1 MKRVLTLAVVLVLG
15 VFLAASAFA
24 SGGSE
29 GAKGKKWTIGKIPI
43 TMQANYHQAHVKW
56 LQQYAKEKYGA
67 DVKVIDG
74 EFSTEAS
81 IKGVET
87 FISQGVDGI
96 LLHSLDEKVN
106 DQMVKAA
113 RKAKI
118 PIVTFY
124 IPTLSRLVPHLQ
136 INEGETSF
144 MMGKEAATKWKE
156 FYPNKKMYIGVID
169 YLTVEIVQK
178 MRTGPFI
185 AGVLSVDPTAQV
197 VSKLEGSANVQ
208 KSMAAMQD
216 MLQAHPEVNIVYG
229 ANADH
234 ALGALAALENAG
246 RGKAVNGK
254 PLTEIVVGTDATEG
268 ELAKLYDPNSSFKIT
283 QGLQPQVN
291 AKAEMDLLAR
301 IIGGSQPADEWIQI
315 DTFNK
320 FISYWQTPIEEAQK
334 FLAEQYFYKGD
345 LKANIGM

>member
-1 MKRVLTLAVVLVLG
+1 MKRALTLVAVLVLG
-15 VFLAASAFA
+15 VFLVASAFA
-24 SGGSE
+24 GGE
-29 GAKGKKWTIGKIPI
+29 GEAKAGGKKWTIGKIPI

-56 LQQYAKEKYGA
+56 LIQYAKEKYGA

-81 IKGVET
+81 VKGVET
-87 FISQGVDGI
+87 FIAQGVNGI

-124 IPTLSRLVPHLQ
+124 IPTFSRLVPHLQ
-136 INEGETSF
+136 INEAETSF

-156 FYPNKKMYIGVID
+156 FYPGKKMYIGVID

-208 KSMAAMQD
+208 KAMAAMQD
-216 MLQAHPEVNIVYG
+216 MLQAHPEVNLVYG
-229 ANADH
+229 ANASPSP
-234 ALGALAALENAG
+234 
-246 RGKAVNGK
+246 R
-254 PLTEIVVGTDATEG
+254 
-268 ELAKLYDPNSSFKIT
+268 S
-283 QGLQPQVN
+283 
-291 AKAEMDLLAR
+291 
-301 IIGGSQPADEWIQI
+301 
-315 DTFNK
+315 
-320 FISYWQTPIEEAQK
+320 
-334 FLAEQYFYKGD
+334 
-345 LKANIGM
+345 

>member
-1 MKRVLTLAVVLVLG
+1 MT
-15 VFLAASAFA
+15 
-24 SGGSE
+24 
-29 GAKGKKWTIGKIPI
+29 
-43 TMQANYHQAHVKW
+43 
-56 LQQYAKEKYGA
+56 
-67 DVKVIDG
+67 VIDG

-81 IKGVET
+81 VKGVET
-87 FISQGVDGI
+87 FIAQGVDGI

-124 IPTLSRLVPHLQ
+124 IPTFSRLVPTCRSTRRRPPSRWAGQ
-136 INEGETSF
+136 G
-144 MMGKEAATKWKE
+144 AAMKWKE
-156 FYPNKKMYIGVID
+156 WYPNKPIKIGVID

-178 MRTGPFI
+178 HRTGPFI

-208 KSMAAMQD
+208 KAMAAMQD
-216 MLQAHPEVNIVYG
+216 MLQAHPEVNLVYG

-254 PLTEIVVGTDATEG
+254 PPDRDRHRHRRDRRGAGQAVRPL
-268 ELAKLYDPNSSFKIT
+268 LL
-283 QGLQPQVN
+283 LQDHPGPAARVN
-291 AKAEMDLLAR
+291 AKAEMDLLYNIIKRRPAR
-301 IIGGSQPADEWIQI
+301 GRVDPDRHLQQVHQLLGHTQ
-315 DTFNK
+315 
-320 FISYWQTPIEEAQK
+320 IEEAQK
-334 FLAEQYFYKGD
+334 FIEDQYFTKVD
-345 LKANIGM
+345 LKSSASK